1 MSASIFIP
9 FLSTLALIPSSNIFS
24 MHSLLD
30 AVWEKYLRLDQ
41 VKLSQLSLRT
51 LVSYLRTFASH
62 QADSSQTNPVP
73 IEPMDTLHK
82 RVMDSARGSAWV
94 HTVIE
99 GNVPSYWFDSEE
111 VHIFL
116 YVDQGVGECL
126 RNYPQ

>member
-1 MSASIFIP
+1 MSAAIFIP
-9 FLSTLALIPSSNIFS
+9 SISTLGLIQSSNIPSIHDF
-24 MHSLLD
+24 LD

-51 LVSYLRTFASH
+51 LVSHLQTYTSR

-82 RVMDSARGSAWV
+82 RVMNSARNSGWTETASKDKVASHW
-94 HTVIE
+94 H
-99 GNVPSYWFDSEE
+99 SHDK

-116 YVDQGVGECL
+116 YVCQGLGEPLL
-126 RNYPQ
+126 RN